1 MQSILGDTRK
11 ADIIFHSSG
20 CIDISA
26 RVAKDLDLSRRDVI
40 DIMDCGSEFY
50 LYVKLRAP
58 LGRHEAMVFRSNKKG
73 RHFRVWSQRLCRAIL
88 RECSVQEDKV
98 ELCAGEPT
106 VLVNSEKIGLPIITK
121 YILRND
127 KRD

>member
-58 LGRHEAMVFRSNKKG
+58 LGRHEAMVFPSNKKG
-73 RHFRVWSQRLCRAIL
+73 RHFRVWSHRLCRAIL
-88 RECSVQEDKV
+88 RECGVSDSRVK
-98 ELCAGEPT
+98 LCAGK
-106 VLVNSEKIGLPIITK
+106 LVELDASGKTALPIITK
-121 YILRND
+121 YILG
-127 KRD
+127 K